1 MELDAMQTKTFLKNP
16 KTLLT
21 VLAAS
26 SVLVL
31 AGCAGN
37 PPTTEMAVANQALN
51 AAETAGATEFAPVEI
66 QSARTKMNDA
76 EKAEFEKDYKKAKDL
91 AEQAEW
97 DARVAERK
105 AQAEKVKR
113 AVEDAKHG
121 VEELRN
127 EGLREN

>member
-1 MELDAMQTKTFLKNP
+1 MQTKSFLETP
-16 KTLLT
+16 KLLLT
-21 VLAAS
+21 ALAAS
-26 SVLVL
+26 SLFIL
-31 AGCAGN
+31 TGCAGN
-37 PPTTEMAVANQALN
+37 PPTTEMAVATQALN
-51 AAETAGATEFAPVEI
+51 AAETAGATEFAPIEM
-66 QSARTKMNDA
+66 QSARKKINDA
-76 EKAEFEKDYKKAKDL
+76 EKAEFEKDYTKAKNL

-113 AVEDAKHG
+113 AVEDAKQG